1 VPRLRLRSLPALLA
15 LAVAGCLFGGL
26 SGCAAVKAA
35 RQPEKKNLSVLRD
48 GTPRTHVI
56 AELNAP
62 TYTRPRPDGTLE
74 DVFSFK
80 QGYTKGAKMG
90 RAFAHGAADV
100 ATGGLWEVIGIPT
113 EIWADGTDVQVVVTY
128 DKDEQ
133 VKYVQVIKGQDA
145 FQGRKPLLAR
155 ARRGSKT
162 QIAAA
167 PPPPRNPARRPALAG
182 QTPPSAPGSAMLSD
196 APEARP
202 ITPVSASLGAGGQG
216 FQGGDSGSAH

>member
-1 VPRLRLRSLPALLA
+1 MPRLRLRSLSALLA
-15 LAVAGCLFGGL
+15 LTVAGWLSVGL

-35 RQPEKKNLSVLRD
+35 RQPDKKNLGVLRD

-74 DVFSFK
+74 DVFAFK

-113 EIWADGTDVQVVVTY
+113 EIWADGTEVQVVVTY

-155 ARRGSKT
+155 RGRRGAKT

-167 PPPPRNPARRPALAG
+167 PPPPRNSGQNQALAAR
-182 QTPPSAPGSAMLSD
+182 QARPSAPGTAELSD
-196 APEARP
+196 APAGAGVR
-202 ITPVSASLGAGGQG
+202 PVSAPAGMAAQR
-216 FQGGDSGSAH
+216 

>member
-1 VPRLRLRSLPALLA
+1 MPRLRLRSLSALLA
-15 LAVAGCLFGGL
+15 LTVAGWLSVGL

-35 RQPEKKNLSVLRD
+35 RQPDKKNLGVLRD

-74 DVFSFK
+74 DVFAFK

-90 RAFAHGAADV
+90 RAFVHGAADV
-100 ATGGLWEVIGIPT
+100 ATGGLWEVVGIPT

-128 DKDEQ
+128 DKDER

-155 ARRGSKT
+155 RGRRAAKT

-167 PPPPRNPARRPALAG
+167 PPPPPPPPRNPGQSQALVAG
-182 QTPPSAPGSAMLSD
+182 QTRPSAPGTAELSD
-196 APEARP
+196 APAGAGVR
-202 ITPVSASLGAGGQG
+202 PVSAPAGMAAQR
-216 FQGGDSGSAH
+216 

>member
-1 VPRLRLRSLPALLA
+1 MPRLRLRSLPALLA
-15 LAVAGCLFGGL
+15 LTVAGCLFGGL

-35 RQPEKKNLSVLRD
+35 RQPDKKNLSVLRE

-56 AELNAP
+56 AELKAP

-74 DVFSFK
+74 DVFAFK
-80 QGYTKGAKMG
+80 QGYTKGAKMS
-90 RAFAHGAADV
+90 RAFVHGAADV
-100 ATGGLWEVIGIPT
+100 ATGGLWEVVGIPT

-128 DKDEQ
+128 DKSEQ

-155 ARRGSKT
+155 RSRRGTKT

-167 PPPPRNPARRPALAG
+167 PPPPRDNGRSQALAAG
-182 QTPPSAPGSAMLSD
+182 QPRPSAPGSATLSD
-196 APEARP
+196 APAGGGVR
-202 ITPVSASLGAGGQG
+202 PVSVPAGMAVQK
-216 FQGGDSGSAH
+216 

>member
-1 VPRLRLRSLPALLA
+1 MPRLRLRSLPALLA
-15 LAVAGCLFGGL
+15 LMVAGCLFGGL

-35 RQPEKKNLSVLRD
+35 RQPDKKNLGVLRS

-56 AELNAP
+56 AELKAP

-74 DVFSFK
+74 DVFAFK

-90 RAFAHGAADV
+90 RAFVHGAADV
-100 ATGGLWEVIGIPT
+100 ATGGLWEVVGIPA
-113 EIWADGTDVQVVVTY
+113 EILADGTDVQVVVTY

-133 VKYVQVIKGQDA
+133 VKYVQIIKGQDA

-155 ARRGSKT
+155 RSRRGT

-167 PPPPRNPARRPALAG
+167 PPPPPRDTSQSQVVVAG
-182 QTPPSAPGSAMLSD
+182 QGPPSAPGSASLSD
-196 APEARP
+196 APDTGGVR
-202 ITPVSASLGAGGQG
+202 PVSAPAGMATRQ
-216 FQGGDSGSAH
+216 